1 MIRSRS
7 ARLCRRVV
15 SLVAVCS
22 AGAAL
27 ALGSTAVPTV
37 ASAAPGAGGS
47 LPAVF
52 ATGGSGRYVDTIQWL
67 QWGDYETQFKGQAK
81 PNVPV
86 LDYGQTKDF
95 VNERDLGDAGSLV
108 TTCTLSDLQHL
119 GHAVDRT
126 DAQSKGPLVATIP
139 GAWAGDALD
148 NLYNVGGP
156 GQWSDGSEV
165 WHSGLTYP
173 GDYVNKNQMAIGLAN
188 GYAYNGANT
197 WDGKP
202 WGTPGASTEPTG
214 YAARVSVDYSCT
226 AELHAPDGSVRPV
239 PVAGLVF
246 ADAEAS
252 SRRYGIKSWATDEWM
267 DEWVQ
272 ASTDQNVTWRV
283 LDTMRSDPCIS
294 KNTGKQV
301 TTDAEVSDGG
311 QTLRLMPSDE
321 ECVYQSGGSYSR
333 PNGLGGPDA
342 VMFMEGATKA
352 TITMQGSGYSAVALG
367 LIVATDFGDAPESY
381 GYSGALFQPKWQGGE
396 VASTTDA
403 FGVQP
408 QATMYLDQSAP
419 RLGERIDAEGRQMFS
434 ADAQGDDSNAI
445 FDDEDAIDTTLWNGG
460 IRTAPGA
467 THTESVTCEGAGKI
481 AGWIDWNNNG
491 VFDDAEKSDEVPCS
505 GGTATLTWKVPQD
518 VTNTVRGV
526 DGETGSKPDSYMRV
540 RMTKDNDGNDQK
552 PTGIT
557 ATGEVEDYKVSI
569 RIPTIQLNKNVDD
582 SYASDEVP
590 GLSADQ
596 WTVQGQSGDVTRSG
610 QGTTGDPQ
618 SIPQG
623 EVSLSE
629 SSDNPEAAG
638 YGPGQWACRETPG
651 TNGES
656 YSSAVGGTTDGRAT
670 LTVNN
675 QDRVTCDITNATKPG
690 SLTWKKLDADGAT
703 PIAGSEWA
711 LSGPDVP
718 QGTRVADCVGT
729 CGTGAY
735 EDQDPEPG
743 RLSLTGLKWGTY
755 TISETAAPPG
765 YIAATGEFAFTQIKG
780 SALEGTLVPAE
791 GVTDNGVVNK
801 RLPSVSWTKVD
812 DTEDGPLL
820 GGSVWTWRPVDPGG
834 PAAEVTD
841 CRADSAAECTGMDKD
856 PAEGRFLLNDVAAGT
871 YSLTEKSVPNGY
883 ELDTTVHTVTV
894 SADDVGQTVNAG
906 AFVNKR
912 LVGSVVWRKVDADSA
927 AALSGSTWTLTG
939 PGVPADTVVTDCGQ
953 APCEAGAY
961 KDQDPAPGSF
971 KVGGLAWSD
980 QAYSLTER
988 EAPAG
993 YSLDRT
999 PHEFTVSPDALDS
1012 SFAEALK
1019 NSKAGVPFLPLT
1031 GGLGAYLFLIGGA
1044 VLCALAVI
1052 AAIVRRRR
1060 SQTVQ

>member
-27 ALGSTAVPTV
+27 ALGSTAVPTA
-37 ASAAPGAGGS
+37 ASAAPAAGGS

-67 QWGDYETQFKGQAK
+67 QWGDYDTQFKDQAK

-108 TTCTLSDLQHL
+108 TTCTLSNLQHL
-119 GHAVDRT
+119 GHSPDLT

-173 GDYVNKNQMAIGLAN
+173 ADYVNKNQMAIGLAN

-197 WDGKP
+197 WDGKK

-214 YAARVSVDYSCT
+214 YAARVSVDYSCA
-226 AELHAPDGSVRPV
+226 AELHAPDGSVTSV

-252 SRRYGIKSWATDEWM
+252 SRRYGIKSWATTEWTDEWI
-267 DEWVQ
+267 Q
-272 ASTDQNVTWRV
+272 ASTDQSVTWRV

-301 TTDAEVSDGG
+301 TTDAEVSGGG

-396 VASTTDA
+396 VSSTTDV

-434 ADAQGDDSNAI
+434 ADARGDDDNGI

-467 THTESVTCEGAGKI
+467 THTEAVTCEGGGKI

-491 VFDDAEKSDEVPCS
+491 VFDDTEKSDEVPC
-505 GGTATLTWKVPQD
+505 GGNTATLTWKVPQD
-518 VTNTVRGV
+518 VTNTVRSV
-526 DGETGSKPDSYMRV
+526 DGEAGSKPDSYMRV

-569 RIPTIQLNKNVDD
+569 RIPTLQLNKTVDNG
-582 SYASDEVP
+582 YASDEVP

-596 WTVQGQSGDVTRSG
+596 WTVQGRSGDVTRSG
-610 QGTTGDPQ
+610 PGTTGDPQ

-638 YGPGQWACRETPG
+638 YEPGQWTCRETPG
-651 TNGES
+651 TSGES
-656 YSSAVGGTTDGRAT
+656 YSSAVGGTTDGKAT

-675 QDRVTCDITNATKPG
+675 QDRVTCDIANATKPG

-703 PIAGSEWA
+703 PVGGSEWA
-711 LSGPDVP
+711 LSGPEVP

-735 EDQDPEPG
+735 EDQDPDPG
-743 RLSLTGLKWGTY
+743 EFSLTGLKWGTY
-755 TISETAAPPG
+755 TISETIAPPG
-765 YIAATGEFAFTQIKG
+765 YTAATGEFAFTQIKG
-780 SALEGTLVPAE
+780 SALEGTLVPVN
-791 GVTDNGVVNK
+791 GVTDNGVINK
-801 RLPSVSWTKVD
+801 RLPSVSWTKLD
-812 DTEDGPLL
+812 DADDGPLL

-834 PAAEVTD
+834 SAAEVTD
-841 CRADSAAECTGMDKD
+841 CTADSAAECAGVDKD
-856 PAEGRFLLNDVAAGT
+856 PAAGKFLLNDVAPGT
-871 YSLTEKSVPNGY
+871 YTLTERSAPTGY

-894 SADDVGQTVNAG
+894 SADDVGQTVDAG
-906 AFVNKR
+906 AFVDKR
-912 LVGSVVWRKVDADSA
+912 LVGSISWRKADADSA
-927 AALSGSTWTLTG
+927 EPLSGSTWTLAG
-939 PGVPADTVVTDCGQ
+939 PGVPADTVITDCGQ
-953 APCEAGAY
+953 APCEAGEY
-961 KDQDPAPGSF
+961 KDQDPSPGAF
-971 KVGGLAWSD
+971 EVRGLAWSD
-980 QAYSLTER
+980 QAYSLTEK

-993 YSLDRT
+993 YTLDRT
-999 PHEFTVSPDALDS
+999 VHEFTISPDDLAR
-1012 SFAEALK
+1012 SFDEVFK
-1019 NSKAGVPFLPLT
+1019 NSKAGVPLLPLT
-1031 GGLGAYLFLIGGA
+1031 GGLGAHLFLIGGA
-1044 VLCALAVI
+1044 VLCALAMI

-1060 SQTVQ
+1060 SQTVH

>member
-7 ARLCRRVV
+7 VRLCRRVV

-22 AGAAL
+22 VGVAL
-27 ALGSTAVPTV
+27 ALGANAVPTA
-37 ASAAPGAGGS
+37 ASAAPGAGGA

-86 LDYGQTKDF
+86 LDYDETKDF
-95 VNERDLGDAGSLV
+95 VNERDLGDAGNLV
-108 TTCTLSDLQHL
+108 TTCTLSNLQHL
-119 GHAVDRT
+119 GHSPDLT

-173 GDYVNKNQMAIGLAN
+173 ADYVNKNQMAIGLAN

-197 WDGKP
+197 WDGKK

-226 AELHAPDGSVRPV
+226 AELHAPDGSVKPV

-252 SRRYGIKSWATDEWM
+252 SRRYGIKSWATTEWTDEWI
-267 DEWVQ
+267 Q
-272 ASTDQNVTWRV
+272 ASTDQAVTWRV

-301 TTDAEVSDGG
+301 TTDAEVSGGG

-396 VASTTDA
+396 VSSTTDV

-408 QATMYLDQSAP
+408 QASMYLDQSAP

-434 ADAQGDDSNAI
+434 ADAQGDDTNAI

-467 THTESVTCEGAGKI
+467 THTEAVACEGAGKI

-491 VFDDAEKSDEVPCS
+491 VFDDTEKSDEVPCS
-505 GGTATLTWKVPQD
+505 GNTATLTWKVPQD
-518 VTNTVRGV
+518 VTNTVRSV

-569 RIPTIQLNKNVDD
+569 RIPTLQLNKTVDNG
-582 SYASDEVP
+582 YASDEVP

-629 SSDNPEAAG
+629 TSDNPEAAG
-638 YGPGQWACRETPG
+638 YGPGQWACQETPG

-656 YSSAVGGTTDGRAT
+656 YSSAVGATTDGKAT
-670 LTVNN
+670 LTVNG
-675 QDRVTCDITNATKPG
+675 QDRVTCDITNAARPG
-690 SLTWKKLDADGAT
+690 SLTWKKLDADGTT
-703 PIAGSEWA
+703 PVGGSEWA
-711 LSGPDVP
+711 LSGPEVP
-718 QGTRVADCVGT
+718 QDTRVADCVGT

-735 EDQDPEPG
+735 EDQDPDPG
-743 RLSLTGLKWGTY
+743 EFSLTGLKWGTY

-765 YIAATGEFAFTQIKG
+765 YTAATGEFAFTQIKG
-780 SALEGTLVPAE
+780 SALEGTLVPVD
-791 GVTDNGVVNK
+791 GVTDNGIIN
-801 RLPSVSWTKVD
+801 
-812 DTEDGPLL
+812 E
-820 GGSVWTWRPVDPGG
+820 
-834 PAAEVTD
+834 
-841 CRADSAAECTGMDKD
+841 
-856 PAEGRFLLNDVAAGT
+856 
-871 YSLTEKSVPNGY
+871 
-883 ELDTTVHTVTV
+883 
-894 SADDVGQTVNAG
+894 
-906 AFVNKR
+906 R
-912 LVGSVVWRKVDADSA
+912 LVGSVSWRKADADNA
-927 AALSGSTWTLTG
+927 EPLSGSTWTLAG
-939 PGVPADTVVTDCGQ
+939 PDVPADTVVTDCGQ

-961 KDQDPAPGSF
+961 KDQDPAPGAF
-971 KVGGLAWSD
+971 ELRGLAWSD

-993 YSLDRT
+993 YTLDKT
-999 PHEFTVSPDALDS
+999 VHEFTISPDALAQ
-1012 SFAEALK
+1012 SFDEAFR
-1019 NSKAGVPFLPLT
+1019 NSKAGVPLLPLT

-1044 VLCALAVI
+1044 VLCALAMI

-1060 SQTVQ
+1060 SQTVH